1 MYGRKYFRPQAMAI
15 FKTVGHKR
23 VIKSARNF
31 VIAISIQNL
40 TPNLTFFCRNN
51 GKQQNIFFLD
61 LT

>member
-40 TPNLTFFCRNN
+40 TQNLTFFA
-51 GKQQNIFFLD
+51 NITVKTHEVFS
-61 LT
+61 